1 MTGKSD
7 IQKTLA
13 LKIGSYLSACRKREG
28 VTQGELA
35 ERIGVDTET
44 VSRFER
50 GVTMPSLATLQMLA
64 VALNTT
70 MADLVGESSPMPND
84 QAKLISSWLVQLSAE
99 DREMLMGM
107 LKVWATRLRQ
117 R

>member
-13 LKIGSYLSACRKREG
+13 LKIGACLSACRKREG

>member
-13 LKIGSYLSACRKREG
+13 LKIGAYLSACRKREG

-50 GVTMPSLATLQMLA
+50 GVTMPSLTTLQMLA

-70 MADLVGESSPMPND
+70 MAELVGEGSPMPND